1 MVATNL
7 TSKTIFDDYY
17 LTRAKEEIE
26 TVIIYCVCCQ
36 KLLQGRTLQKKKSM
50 TVGARTKSHPMEVR
64 LTLVLLKQHSVV
76 FSWHNWLGSSAA
88 RRTRSCTRE
97 KKHVKKL
104 EKEVQGTCLP
114 LLTSRKAGLLPF
126 CSSVVSAST

>member
-7 TSKTIFDDYY
+7 TSKIIFDDYS

-64 LTLVLLKQHSVV
+64 LTLVLLRQHSVV
-76 FSWHNWLGSSAA
+76 FSWQNWRGSSAA
-88 RRTRSCTRE
+88 RRTRSCMRE
-97 KKHVKKL
+97 NKNVRKL
-104 EKEVQGTCLP
+104 EKEVQGT
-114 LLTSRKAGLLPF
+114 
-126 CSSVVSAST
+126 

>member
-7 TSKTIFDDYY
+7 TSKIIFDDYS
-17 LTRAKEEIE
+17 LTRAKEE
-26 TVIIYCVCCQ
+26 TVIIYCVCGQ
-36 KLLQGRTLQKKKSM
+36 KLLEGRTLQKKKSM

-76 FSWHNWLGSSAA
+76 FSWQNWPWSSTA

-97 KKHVKKL
+97 NKNVRKL
-104 EKEVQGTCLP
+104 EKEVQGT
-114 LLTSRKAGLLPF
+114 
-126 CSSVVSAST
+126 